1 MTQGEDLIYFS
12 ESELKSG
19 SIFDVKRKLKLIG
32 LRLNNILVTRFT
44 PDSVRVGDYH
54 LDEVDWMSEQDIP
67 VKRIILHENWNEV
80 SIMIMIVMMMIMMM
94 IR

>member
-1 MTQGEDLIYFS
+1 MDF
-12 ESELKSG
+12 
-19 SIFDVKRKLKLIG
+19 
-32 LRLNNILVTRFT
+32 RLDNILVSRFT

-80 SIMIMIVMMMIMMM
+80 TIMIIMIVMMIMMM

>member
-1 MTQGEDLIYFS
+1 MFN
-12 ESELKSG
+12 
-19 SIFDVKRKLKLIG
+19 VKRKLRLIG
-32 LRLNNILVTRFT
+32 LRLNGLNNILVTRFT

-67 VKRIILHENWNEV
+67 VKRVILHENWNEV
-80 SIMIMIVMMMIMMM
+80 MMIIVIVMMIMM

>member
-1 MTQGEDLIYFS
+1 MTQGEEDFVCFS
-12 ESELKSG
+12 EFG
-19 SIFDVKRKLKLIG
+19 H
-32 LRLNNILVTRFT
+32 RLDNILVTRFT

-67 VKRIILHENWNEV
+67 VKRMILHENWNEV
-80 SIMIMIVMMMIMMM
+80 SIMTMIVMMIMM